1 MSLQTLDLIFPLV
14 VFFYGLLLLIVLENP
29 FLQKLGTSRMSTAY
43 TQLSNHR
50 PLAWISFFIGGLWSL
65 QNLLLT

>member
-29 FLQKLGTSRMSTAY
+29 FLQKLGDSRMSMAY
-43 TQLSNHR
+43 SQLRSHR